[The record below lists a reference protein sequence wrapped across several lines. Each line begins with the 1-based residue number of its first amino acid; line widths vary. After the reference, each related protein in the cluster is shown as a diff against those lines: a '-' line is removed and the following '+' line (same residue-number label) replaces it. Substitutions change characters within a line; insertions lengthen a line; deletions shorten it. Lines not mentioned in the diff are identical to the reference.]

1 MKKLV
6 LAAVGAV
13 AAMSGTARAED
24 WSGLYL
30 GGHVGVA
37 NRESEWTD
45 VDGDWE
51 NPGDVV
57 IENDPDATAFGAHV
71 GYNWQFGNWVLG
83 ARGGFSY
90 ADLSETEVIYGD
102 VVVDNSLSFTADARI
117 NAGYAFGAFLPYVTF
132 GAAYA
137 ELEPSWAEGDDTD
150 DSWPDFGND
159 SATVYGAGVE
169 YAFLSNWSAGFEYLV
184 YDFGSE
190 ASTNTNGYEMDVE
203 TETSVAQFTLNYHLN

>member
-37 NRESEWTD
+37 NRESEWID
-45 VDGDWE
+45 LDGDWV
-51 NPGDVV
+51 GDGEVASDDDV
-57 IENDPDATAFGAHV
+57 DATAFGAHA

-83 ARGGFSY
+83 ARGGFTY
-90 ADLSETEVIYGD
+90 ADLSETEIIFGD
-102 VVVDNSLSFTADARI
+102 VVVDNSLSFTADARL
-117 NAGYAFGAFLPYVTF
+117 NAGYSFGAYLPYATIGV
-132 GAAYA
+132 AYSD
-137 ELEPSWAEGDDTD
+137 LEHSWAEGDDTS
-150 DSWPDFGND
+150 DSWPDFSND
-159 SATVYGAGVE
+159 VATVYGAGLEYALSPSWSVGVE
-169 YAFLSNWSAGFEYLV
+169 YLI

-190 ASTNTNGYEMDVE
+190 TSRNLDQWDMEVDTDS
-203 TETSVAQFTLNYHLN
+203 SVAQFTLNYRLD